1 MRSFTLLEL
10 VPGIGYLN
18 DVAKSG
24 GKVAVKNV
32 VKNSLRE
39 GFEQGAKNF
48 DNIVKLTSKFGDN
61 VLSKLDDFGRQA
73 DQVFNKLASKGADSL
88 STGLKNVD
96 QGISQA
102 AQNFRLNMGLEPQ
115 LVSGAMPS
123 PGSSSINKIT
133 NKLDDFSKA
142 RKLRVSNLDEVGEGA
157 LHYSDTILLKERI
170 KGLESSIKIKSSVSS
185 EEINRWWATQGYVEP
200 PYTAGTSVQIIELT
214 EEVKF
219 VRVYDGENSGL
230 YGGWLMKPEDI
241 QGLTPVEIQQKFALP
256 HLPKYV
262 GEVTLPKGSTLRMG
276 EVNPLFGF
284 KGGGL
289 QFDLMGQYIGK
300 FEEIGLI
307 SR

>member
-1 MRSFTLLEL
+1 ML
-10 VPGIGYLN
+10 
-18 DVAKSG
+18 
-24 GKVAVKNV
+24 GK
-32 VKNSLRE
+32 
-39 GFEQGAKNF
+39 
-48 DNIVKLTSKFGDN
+48 
-61 VLSKLDDFGRQA
+61 
-73 DQVFNKLASKGADSL
+73 
-88 STGLKNVD
+88 GL
-96 QGISQA
+96 SQA

-157 LHYSDTILLKERI
+157 LHYSDAILLKERI